1 MSHLL
6 VDNLDNNTALSDCI
20 CELSDLYKCR
30 IPLRI
35 KTPGCI
41 FKSKLIEFASL
52 EHAFMYRMIRF
63 PVVDIPDTGCANT
76 ISAEDAIIFVQQ
88 FSSDGIFASWDLIS
102 KYCNI
107 QEITPHYKD
116 HHNVGLIAR
125 QICSNKQGG
134 KKIRREIVEN
144 ARRIWI
150 VEGDRAA
157 KSISVCLKLG
167 KPNYTS
173 YRAQIRRLFDNKI
186 QNNIHINNVLYH
198 HRNQEIIFSS
208 RNSKI
213 FTPTR
218 QKLDPFYNQVILQ
231 KQQTMQ
237 WRCDLSIILAIYMG
251 LHPSLGRDSYFRYLH
266 PDIISSIFRFLD
278 SHIHFQ

>member
-6 VDNLDNNTALSDCI
+6 VDNLDNNMALSDCI
-20 CELSDLYKCR
+20 SELSDLYKCR

-173 YRAQIRRLFDNKI
+173 YCAQIRRLFDNKI